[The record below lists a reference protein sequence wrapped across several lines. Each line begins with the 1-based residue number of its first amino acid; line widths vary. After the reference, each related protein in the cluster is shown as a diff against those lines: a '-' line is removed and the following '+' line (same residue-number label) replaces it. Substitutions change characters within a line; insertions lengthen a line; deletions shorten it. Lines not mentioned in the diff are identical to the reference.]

1 MAFDKARW
9 IWNRENAGADE
20 FVDFVCNFD
29 GGDGDWKLNISAD
42 SDYNVYINGELAA
55 FGQYADYPFYKVYDS
70 IDVSDYVRCGNNRM
84 VIKVWYYGID
94 TQTYV
99 KGQAGLIFELLDGNN
114 VVVCSNKNTLSRSS
128 RDYVSGQCKIIT
140 GQLGLTY
147 CYNASQNDGYLAC
160 CDDSFAKSVEL
171 DDQSRK
177 PILRPVSKLTLGE
190 RTPFNIVRCGSYK
203 YVVHAADSEIRMRD
217 AELLDHDVIGTANL
231 RLTRRDGYD
240 GVFAI
245 VDVGCE
251 VAGFLDMEL
260 GVPSVANI
268 DIGYGEH
275 LIDGRCRTSIG
286 KRAFVATYISAEGD
300 NKFLGSFR
308 RFGCR
313 YVQIFAPVESLE
325 LKYLG
330 IRPTTYPVAHVL
342 TGRPQNELRRR
353 IYDVCVNTLV
363 QCMHEHYEDCPWRE
377 QALYTMD
384 SRNQMLCG
392 YYAFKEYRFARASL
406 LLISKGV
413 RDDGL
418 LSLCYPAGL
427 DFPIPAF
434 SLMYFVQMWEYIE
447 HSGDTSLAVELYAQL
462 EGLMNVFIGRMDDN
476 GLILTFP
483 DHWNFYEWSE
493 TMSGS
498 LGKRSEPR
506 YEAPLNA
513 FFVLALRALAKI
525 SNAIGFEQS
534 ASKYL
539 SLADELALAIAKH
552 FWNGR
557 IGLFM
562 TRKAC
567 DKYSVLTNSLCLLCG
582 AAENVNKQ
590 KILEVLA
597 ANGGTAGD
605 ATVIP
610 NTLSMNSFRFDAMLA
625 QNTER
630 YSSVILDEIDRDYG
644 AMLDAGAT
652 AFWETIKGA
661 ADFGG
666 AGSLCHGW
674 SALPVL
680 YYNLLDM

>member
-1 MAFDKARW
+1 MAFEKARW
-9 IWNRENAGADE
+9 IWSRDNAGADE
-20 FVDFVCNFD
+20 FADFVCDFD
-29 GGDGDWKLNISAD
+29 GNGGKWKLNISAD

-70 IDVSDYVRCGNNRM
+70 VDVSDYVKQGNNRM
-84 VIKVWYYGID
+84 VIKVWYYGVD
-94 TQTYV
+94 SQTYV
-99 KGQAGLIFELLDGNN
+99 KGQAGLIFELFNDNN
-114 VVVCSNKNTLSRSS
+114 VVACSNKSTLSRLSL
-128 RDYVSGQCKIIT
+128 DYVSGQRKIIT
-140 GQLGLTY
+140 SQLGLTY
-147 CYNASQNDGYLAC
+147 CYDSSKSDEYLAC
-160 CDDSFAKSVEL
+160 RDKDFLDSVEFNSR
-171 DDQSRK
+171 SRK
-177 PILRPVSKLTLGE
+177 LVPRPVSKLTLGE

-203 YVVHAADSEIRMRD
+203 YNSSDVASEIRMRD
-217 AELLDHDVIGTANL
+217 AELLDYDVINSF
-231 RLTRRDGYD
+231 LTRRDGYD

-245 VDVGCE
+245 VDVGSE

-260 GVPSVANI
+260 WVPSVTCI

-275 LIDGRCRTSIG
+275 LIDGRCRTSVG
-286 KRAFVATYISAEGD
+286 KRAFVATYIAAEGD
-300 NKFLGSFR
+300 NKFLGSFK

-330 IRPTTYPVAHVL
+330 IRPTTYPVNKVL
-342 TGRPQNELRRR
+342 TGRPDNELRRR

-392 YYAFKEYRFARASL
+392 YYSFKEYEFARASL

-413 RDDGL
+413 RDDGI

-434 SLMYFVQMWEYIE
+434 SLMYFVQMWEYIG
-447 HSGDTSLAVELYAQL
+447 HSGDISLATELYDML
-462 EGLMNVFIGRMDDN
+462 EDLINVFVRRIDDS

-483 DHWNFYEWSE
+483 NHWNFYEWSE

-498 LGKRSEPR
+498 LGKSSEPR

-513 FFVLALRALAKI
+513 FLVLALRAFSKI
-525 SNAIGFEQS
+525 ANILGFDRD
-534 ASKYL
+534 ASKY
-539 SLADELALAIAKH
+539 SSVADMLTVAIMKY
-552 FWNGR
+552 FWNDHV
-557 IGLFM
+557 GLFM
-562 TRKAC
+562 TRQDC

-582 AAENVNKQ
+582 AAENVDKKNIL
-590 KILEVLA
+590 KILS
-597 ANGGTAGD
+597 ANGGESGD
-605 ATVIP
+605 VDVIP
-610 NTLSMNSFRFDAMLA
+610 NTLSMNSFRFDALLA
-625 QNTER
+625 ENRTY
-630 YSSVILDEIDRDYG
+630 YSSIILDEIDRDYG
-644 AMLDAGAT
+644 AMLEAGAT

-674 SALPVL
+674 SALPIY

>member
-1 MAFDKARW
+1 MAFDNALW
-9 IWNRENAGADE
+9 IWSRESACADE
-20 FVDFVCNFD
+20 FADFACCFD
-29 GGDGDWKLNISAD
+29 GLAGDWKLNISAD

-70 IDVSDYVRCGNNRM
+70 VDVSAYVKRGINRM

-94 TQTYV
+94 SQTYV
-99 KGQAGLIFELLDGNN
+99 KGNAGLIFELLNGGNA
-114 VVVCSNKNTLSRSS
+114 VVCSNKDILSRVSH
-128 RDYVSGQCKIIT
+128 DYISGQCKIIT

-147 CYNASQNDGYLAC
+147 CYDSSKNDGCLVN
-160 CDDSFAKSVEL
+160 CDDGFSKSVEL
-171 DDQSRK
+171 ANRSRELVMR
-177 PILRPVSKLTLGE
+177 PISKLTLDE
-190 RTPFNIVRCGSYK
+190 RAPFNIVRCGSYR
-203 YVVHAADSEIRMRD
+203 YADNTLASEIRMRD
-217 AELLDHDVIGTANL
+217 ADLFDHETKSMKVPLI
-231 RLTRRDGYD
+231 RRDGYD
-240 GVFAI
+240 GIFVI
-245 VDVGCE
+245 VDVGSE
-251 VAGFLDMEL
+251 VAGFLDMEFC
-260 GVPSVANI
+260 VPSVASI

-286 KRAFVATYISAEGD
+286 KRAFAATYVATAGE

-313 YVQIFAPVESLE
+313 YVQIFVPAESLE

-330 IRPTTYPVAHVL
+330 IRPTVYPVAESND
-342 TGRPQNELRRR
+342 RPKNKLRHR
-353 IYDVCVNTLV
+353 IYDVCVNTLR

-392 YYAFKEYRFARASL
+392 YYAFNEYKFARASL

-413 RDDGL
+413 RKDGI

-447 HSGDTSLAVELYAQL
+447 HSGDISLAGELYGML
-462 EGLMNVFIGRMDDN
+462 TDLISVFVRRIDGN

-483 DHWNFYEWSE
+483 EHWNFYEWSE

-498 LGKRSEPR
+498 LGKHTVPR

-513 FFVLALRALAKI
+513 FLVLALRAFSKI
-525 SNAIGFEQS
+525 SNVLGFEQDTVT
-534 ASKYL
+534 YL
-539 SLADELALAIAKH
+539 GLADDLAAAITKY
-552 FWNGR
+552 FWNESV
-557 IGLFM
+557 GLFM
-562 TRKAC
+562 TLRDC
-567 DKYSVLTNSLCLLCG
+567 DKYSVLTNALCLLCG
-582 AAENVNKQ
+582 AAEHINKQ
-590 KILEVLA
+590 NILNILS
-597 ANGGTAGD
+597 ANGGTMEQVS
-605 ATVIP
+605 VIP
-610 NTLSMNSFRFDAMLA
+610 NTLSMNSFRFDALLA
-625 QNTER
+625 ESKER
-630 YSSVILDEIDRDYG
+630 YSNVILEEIDRDYG
-644 AMLDAGAT
+644 YMLENGAT

-674 SALPVL
+674 SALPIY